1 MKAMMLREESNV
13 KIDEYIANLQKG
25 NVKVFQLAD
34 SLLQQYYYEDENFL
48 GYDNGSNQLQIE
60 PNVLFTKFSFV
71 PQYSQMTLNKALE
84 RQHNLETFQFL
95 MSVPFVN
102 QNVKAIRKGLEI
114 ILRSMPDS
122 WEKNIEIILPKEE
135 EMQATMQQLQMAQQQ
150 EQLQNQNKGRM

>member
-1 MKAMMLREESNV
+1 
-13 KIDEYIANLQKG
+13 
-25 NVKVFQLAD
+25 
-34 SLLQQYYYEDENFL
+34 
-48 GYDNGSNQLQIE
+48 
-60 PNVLFTKFSFV
+60 
-71 PQYSQMTLNKALE
+71 MTLNKALE